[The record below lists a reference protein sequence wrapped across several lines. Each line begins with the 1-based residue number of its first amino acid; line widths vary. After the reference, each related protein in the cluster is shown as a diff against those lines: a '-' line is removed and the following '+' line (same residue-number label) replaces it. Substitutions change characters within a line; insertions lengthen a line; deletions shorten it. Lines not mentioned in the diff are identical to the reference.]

1 MTPDLIY
8 SQAMND
14 EPIPNTSTE
23 QPLVP
28 HPLDVMRQ
36 VFRDAEFHFDD
47 EDSRLFLRLKLDCVD
62 VSIVCWGNPDDVAT
76 MIVTLPVRAT
86 HDIRPQVG
94 EFLHRLN
101 YGSKR
106 KFWEMDYNDGEIR
119 LASHLDTIM
128 GPLTPG
134 LFQALLHHL
143 VKTAD
148 TVFPYLTSVLS
159 GRMTPEFAADQA
171 EAAILAMSNAGQN
184 PDNDTPENEFPV

>member
-1 MTPDLIY
+1 
-8 SQAMND
+8 MND
-14 EPIPNTSTE
+14 EPIPNAATE
-23 QPLVP
+23 QPLTP

-47 EDSRLFLRLKLDCVD
+47 EDSRLFLRLKLECVD
-62 VSIVCWGNPDDVAT
+62 VSIVCWGNPNDVAT
-76 MIVTLPVRAT
+76 LIVTLPVRAT
-86 HDIRPQVG
+86 PDFRPQVG

-101 YGSKR
+101 YDSKR

-119 LASHLDTIM
+119 LAAYLDTIL

-134 LFQALLHHL
+134 LFQALLHYL

-171 EAAILAMSNAGQN
+171 EAAIQALSNKQDISEDERAS
-184 PDNDTPENEFPV
+184 DEN